1 MRFLSL
7 SPLLTFMMAPI
18 STEELYQF
26 HKTHR
31 EVFCFLVFKLHRDLA
46 KSLLVM
52 ALWIWL
58 EYNGYPQITHE
69 VMDVPYTFVN
79 GLVDEAVS
87 CLECLEEENFVVPN
101 NGGLPLTTRLTKSG
115 ISMKIFKHKRY
126 TIIAG
131 IKSVLKNICTRIF
144 SDLVQIALRINI
156 NRAGTSQG
164 NISHI
169 TIPGFPHP
177 LFGTFDMTPMD
188 TVSLDLFDERIWTKG
203 PCDDVTPDDK
213 SMFVTFSRGFPVS
226 RDEVIKLFTYAYG
239 NCLEDL
245 SMGNPDENKQSLFAM
260 VVLKTVEIVDQIL
273 NGKRVA
279 KLRINGKHIWV
290 RKYERRD

>member
-87 CLECLEEENFVVPN
+87 CLECLEEEKSRPRHFCNVSMIDFVIVLHRSLFFDRLVSIFEALN
-101 NGGLPLTTRLTKSG
+101 SFYEPLWVHPCFTCLHLHS
-115 ISMKIFKHKRY
+115 Y
-126 TIIAG
+126 TIG
-131 IKSVLKNICTRIF
+131 DHC
-144 SDLVQIALRINI
+144 
-156 NRAGTSQG
+156 
-164 NISHI
+164 
-169 TIPGFPHP
+169 
-177 LFGTFDMTPMD
+177 
-188 TVSLDLFDERIWTKG
+188 
-203 PCDDVTPDDK
+203 
-213 SMFVTFSRGFPVS
+213 
-226 RDEVIKLFTYAYG
+226 
-239 NCLEDL
+239 
-245 SMGNPDENKQSLFAM
+245 
-260 VVLKTVEIVDQIL
+260 
-273 NGKRVA
+273 
-279 KLRINGKHIWV
+279 
-290 RKYERRD
+290 